1 MFPEKNI
8 ALLKIQTQT
17 GQTFVTV
24 QTFMPLDKRINA
36 RPFRDPQLLHSPIFL
51 SPSLPVS
58 LFSPRARKSQR
69 RPWVHASKRT
79 RVRARTT
86 LFPPSPSSLLLLN
99 NHRTSRGRD
108 LSYIIPYDSS
118 APLFVPSF
126 PPPPRD
132 SPSSR
137 GSFMEPL
144 KSTTIRMEGR
154 EARRNL

>member
-79 RVRARTT
+79 RARARTT
-86 LFPPSPSSLLLLN
+86 LFPPSPLPPFSFWITIEHRAVEIYRILFLTIPLLRYLFLL
-99 NHRTSRGRD
+99 
-108 LSYIIPYDSS
+108 
-118 APLFVPSF
+118 PL
-126 PPPPRD
+126 PPLAILHLL
-132 SPSSR
+132 
-137 GSFMEPL
+137 GGVLWNPL
-144 KSTTIRMEGR
+144 NRP
-154 EARRNL
+154 L

>member
-51 SPSLPVS
+51 SPSPCLSLQPQGQEKSTSALSARVQEDSRSRAHNPLPS
-58 LFSPRARKSQR
+58 L
-69 RPWVHASKRT
+69 
-79 RVRARTT
+79 
-86 LFPPSPSSLLLLN
+86 PPPSLLLLN

-118 APLFVPSF
+118 APLFVPSS
-126 PPPPRD
+126 PPPPLAILHLL
-132 SPSSR
+132 
-137 GSFMEPL
+137 GGVLWNPL
-144 KSTTIRMEGR
+144 NRP
-154 EARRNL
+154 L